1 MHHGDHGTQGQAE
14 AVRNGWRT
22 IRRHTNTA
30 HPSVPSIE
38 ERAVKHAPW
47 FFVIVL
53 VLAACA
59 PAADESP
66 GEGAEGSAGS
76 GGEAVE
82 GSVRVALGDIE
93 GVETL
98 NLLIAL

>member
-1 MHHGDHGTQGQAE
+1 M
-14 AVRNGWRT
+14 
-22 IRRHTNTA
+22 
-30 HPSVPSIE
+30 
-38 ERAVKHAPW
+38 KHAAW

-66 GEGAEGSAGS
+66 GGDAEGSAGES
-76 GGEAVE
+76 AAAGETVE

-98 NLLIAL
+98 NLLIALERVRERGIVNRGRREMRFVIGHGAEKLRLGV